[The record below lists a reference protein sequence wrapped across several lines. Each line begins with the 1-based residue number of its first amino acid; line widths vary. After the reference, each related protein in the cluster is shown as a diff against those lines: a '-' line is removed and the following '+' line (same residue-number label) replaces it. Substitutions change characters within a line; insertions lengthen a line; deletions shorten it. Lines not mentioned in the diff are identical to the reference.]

1 MVFSS
6 TVFLC
11 FFLPVVL
18 TVYYLCPVK
27 LRNGW
32 LFLAS
37 LVFYAWGEPV
47 YLGIMLFSTVFDYV
61 NGLCIEKS
69 AGRRARK
76 LFLIISVAG
85 NLMILGFFKYGSF
98 LVDTVNGI
106 LHTQMELPSFALPIG
121 ISFYTFQTMSYTI
134 DVYRG
139 DAKAQRNII
148 TFGTYVAMF
157 PQLVA
162 GPIVRYRTIAGQLR
176 ARRETWDGFLYG
188 VRRFLAGLFKKVML
202 ADQAGLL
209 WEMVRA
215 QNPRTLS
222 AAGAWL
228 GALAFSFQI
237 YFDFSGYS
245 DMALGLGE
253 MMGFH
258 FQENFQHPYTA
269 KSITDFWRRW
279 HISLGNWFRAYVYVP
294 LGGSRNGKLRQ
305 VRNLMVVWMLTG
317 FWHGAGW
324 NFILW
329 GLYFGLLLAVEKQF
343 LLPKIQT
350 VPAAVLHLYTMVF
363 VVISWMI
370 FAFEDLSLLGS
381 YLGAMFGLHHAGL
394 FDSGTWY
401 QLGSYG
407 CLLAAC
413 LIFSTRC
420 GSRLLQI
427 PGRIKPAAVR
437 YGAAFCLYAGMF
449 FVSIV
454 FLVGDTYHPFLYFR
468 F

>member
-148 TFGTYVAMF
+148 TFG
-157 PQLVA
+157 
-162 GPIVRYRTIAGQLR
+162 
-176 ARRETWDGFLYG
+176 
-188 VRRFLAGLFKKVML
+188 K
-202 ADQAGLL
+202 
-209 WEMVRA
+209 
-215 QNPRTLS
+215 
-222 AAGAWL
+222 
-228 GALAFSFQI
+228 
-237 YFDFSGYS
+237 
-245 DMALGLGE
+245 
-253 MMGFH
+253 
-258 FQENFQHPYTA
+258 
-269 KSITDFWRRW
+269 
-279 HISLGNWFRAYVYVP
+279 
-294 LGGSRNGKLRQ
+294 
-305 VRNLMVVWMLTG
+305 
-317 FWHGAGW
+317 
-324 NFILW
+324 
-329 GLYFGLLLAVEKQF
+329 
-343 LLPKIQT
+343 
-350 VPAAVLHLYTMVF
+350 
-363 VVISWMI
+363 
-370 FAFEDLSLLGS
+370 
-381 YLGAMFGLHHAGL
+381 
-394 FDSGTWY
+394 
-401 QLGSYG
+401 
-407 CLLAAC
+407 
-413 LIFSTRC
+413 
-420 GSRLLQI
+420 
-427 PGRIKPAAVR
+427 
-437 YGAAFCLYAGMF
+437 
-449 FVSIV
+449 
-454 FLVGDTYHPFLYFR
+454 
-468 F
+468 